1 MTVEPQS
8 QHFLA
13 AWASEEDIPAG
24 RRKNLDD
31 ISVAFA
37 IAVATDLLYV
47 LSGRQFRSGRSLVR
61 PTPIDSAYGSQSY
74 LYPFSSMSGY
84 GSSWGFASGWAWSA
98 LGLGWEQ
105 GQDLSECVLQGPVQE
120 IEWVTVDGAVLDPSC
135 YTLYEKRRLVRNVD
149 ATGQTSGAW
158 PYSQKLQLSLS
169 QPGTFGISYRWG
181 KDPPAGGKAAAIEL
195 AIEVA
200 QALSGEGTTRLP
212 ARVLSV
218 ATAGVNV
225 AVGDAL
231 SFVRASLTGIPLV
244 DMFLMAYNPN
254 GALRRRAVFLGP
266 NSRQGRSMDSWP
278 AGVPGPP

>member
-13 AWASEEDIPAG
+13 AWCSEEEIPAG

-37 IAVATDLLYV
+37 ISVATDLLYV

-61 PTPIDSAYGSQSY
+61 PTQIDSAYGQQSY
-74 LYPFSSMSGY
+74 LYPYSSMSGY
-84 GSSWGFASGWAWSA
+84 GSAWGFSSGWAFSA
-98 LGLGWEQ
+98 MGMGWWAG

-120 IEWVTVDGAVLDPSC
+120 IEWVIVDGTVLDPSD

-149 ATGQTSGAW
+149 ATGQTTGSW
-158 PYSQKLQLSLS
+158 PWLQPLTLPLTE
-169 QPGTFGISYRWG
+169 PGTWGISYRWG
-181 KDPPAGGKAAAIEL
+181 KDPPPAGKAAAIEL

-200 QALSGEGTTRLP
+200 RSLSGDDNARLP
-212 ARVLSV
+212 ARVISV
-218 ATAGVNV
+218 ATQGVST

-231 SFVRASLTGIPLV
+231 SFVKESLSGIPLV
-244 DMFLMAYNPN
+244 DLFLQAQNP
-254 GALRRRAVFLGP
+254 AKLRRRTVMLGP
-266 NSRQGRSMDSWP
+266 NSILKREMDSWP